1 MAGVMDKLIILD
13 DVFDEATTRAIAG
26 FDYGAGEKWYELG
39 ANPAHDR
46 ILDICR
52 VHFDLSQVV
61 GYEMWR
67 NARMLD
73 RHTDKHEKIF
83 LEQKRHV
90 FPQCTAVYYA
100 VVENVNGGEFFTDD
114 VRFFPR
120 ANRLVLFSPGIY
132 HGVAAYT
139 GTRIAV
145 SLNPW
150 THRV

>member
-1 MAGVMDKLIILD
+1 MDKLIILD
-13 DVFDEATTRAIAG
+13 DVFDEATNRAIAG
-26 FDYGAGEKWYELG
+26 FDYGEGEKWYELG

-52 VHFDLSQVV
+52 AHFDLSQVV
-61 GYEMWR
+61 GYEMWC
-67 NARMLD
+67 NSGVPG
-73 RHTDKHEKIF
+73 RHVDKNEKIF
-83 LEQKRHV
+83 REEKRYV
-90 FPQCTAVYYA
+90 FPQCSAVYYA
-100 VVENVNGGEFFTDD
+100 TVEKMSGGEFFTDD

-150 THRV
+150 THKVW